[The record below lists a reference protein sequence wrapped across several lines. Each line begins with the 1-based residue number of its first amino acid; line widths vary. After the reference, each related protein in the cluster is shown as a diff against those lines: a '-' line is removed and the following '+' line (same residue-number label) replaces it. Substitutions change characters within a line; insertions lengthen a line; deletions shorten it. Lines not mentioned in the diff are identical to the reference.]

1 MIQKRISMLGAFAVG
16 KTSLVARFVKGNF
29 SAKYQTT
36 VGVKLDWKIV
46 KAGEQEIKL
55 IIWDL
60 AGEDEFQKVKV
71 SNLQGSHGYLLVADG
86 TRSSTVETAR
96 LLQQRTE
103 EALGPVPFVLI
114 LNKAD
119 LTGEWE
125 VDDGAVNA
133 LMSEGWEV
141 IRSSALT
148 GSGVEEAFASIA
160 RRIQNNS
167 PTIAQP

>member
-1 MIQKRISMLGAFAVG
+1 MIQKRIAMLGAFAVG
-16 KTSLVARFVKGNF
+16 KTSLVERFVKGNY

-36 VGVKLDWKIV
+36 VGVKLSWKAV
-46 KAGEQEIKL
+46 KAGEQDLKL

-96 LLQQRTE
+96 ILQQRTE
-103 EALGPVPFVLI
+103 ETIGAVPFVFL

-119 LTGEWE
+119 LAEEWE
-125 VDDGAVNA
+125 VDDRLVNE
-133 LMSEGWEV
+133 LTSSGWEV

-148 GSGVEEAFASIA
+148 GSGVDEAFASIA
-160 RRIQNNS
+160 ARVTNQ
-167 PTIAQP
+167 